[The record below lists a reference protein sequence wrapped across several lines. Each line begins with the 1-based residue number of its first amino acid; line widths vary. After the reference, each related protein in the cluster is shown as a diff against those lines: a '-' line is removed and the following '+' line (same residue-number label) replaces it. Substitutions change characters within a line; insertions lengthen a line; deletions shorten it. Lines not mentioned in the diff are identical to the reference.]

1 MNVNNRR
8 EKKHWIHM
16 TMTIVSKMIKPI
28 MIFELMEGLNDD
40 DLYEDG
46 ENDDYDE
53 HNNHYVYVVTIMVVM
68 PTMDYCTTDLSYV
81 ITFST
86 PN

>member
-1 MNVNNRR
+1 
-8 EKKHWIHM
+8 
-16 TMTIVSKMIKPI
+16 
-28 MIFELMEGLNDD
+28 MEGLNDD
-40 DLYEDG
+40 DLCEDG